1 MKNLEFVCHKP
12 EMFCGII
19 KKDWLKN
26 EANYHMLGVPLDIT
40 STYRTGARLGPDYI
54 RKILLSENFEC
65 VSENGLSLNEYYRI
79 QDWGNVGIINTDLQK
94 SMRFISEGIYDIITT
109 ELPFLVLGGDHSTTI
124 GIGEAYERANIPVYY
139 IYVDAHLDLYDE
151 VKESTDS
158 HACTLR
164 RLSGMKSFL
173 GASVFGFRDFT
184 KNQLEDAKELDIEV
198 FSTEAL
204 LKESSLYQFA
214 YNFTKRLS
222 SHYSRIHV
230 SVDLDVLDP
239 AFAPAV
245 GNPVAAGISTRNLIW
260 LLTGFFKGN
269 MSDQSVS
276 WDIVEFNPL
285 YDHTEITSFNILKI
299 MIESLGAQIRKENEI

>member
-1 MKNLEFVCHKP
+1 
-12 EMFCGII
+12 MFCGIL
-19 KKDWLKN
+19 KRDWLKN

-65 VSENGLSLNEYYRI
+65 VSENGLSLNKYYKI

-94 SMRFISEGIYDIITT
+94 SLQFISEGIYDLVTT
-109 ELPFLVLGGDHSTTI
+109 EQPFLILGGDHSATI
-124 GIGEAYERANIPVYY
+124 GVGEAYEKANLPVYY
-139 IYVDAHLDLYDE
+139 IYIDAHLDLYDE
-151 VKESTDS
+151 VKESKYS

-164 RLSGMKSFL
+164 RLSEMKSFQ
-173 GASVFGFRDFT
+173 GASVFGYRDFT
-184 KNQLEDAKELDIEV
+184 RSQLEDSKKFDIEV
-198 FSTEAL
+198 FSTDTL
-204 LKESSLYQFA
+204 LKESNLYQFA
-214 YNFTKRLS
+214 YNFSKHLS

-239 AFAPAV
+239 GFAPAV

-260 LLTGFFKGN
+260 LLTGFFNGN
-269 MSDQSVS
+269 MNDQIIS

-285 YDHTEITSFNILKI
+285 YDYAEVTSFTILKI
-299 MIESLGAQIRKENEI
+299 MIESLGAQIRR

>member
-19 KKDWLKN
+19 KKDWSKN

-40 STYRTGARLGPDYI
+40 SSYRTGARLGPDYI

-65 VSENGLSLNEYYRI
+65 VSESGLSLNEYYRI

-94 SMRFISEGIYDIITT
+94 SMQFISEGIYDLVSTAQ
-109 ELPFLVLGGDHSTTI
+109 PFLILGGDHSTTI
-124 GIGEAYERANIPVYY
+124 GVGNAYDKANLSVYY
-139 IYVDAHLDLYDE
+139 IYIDAHLDMYED
-151 VKESTDS
+151 VKESKYS

-164 RLSGMKSFL
+164 RLSEMKSFQ
-173 GASVFGFRDFT
+173 GASVFGYRDFT
-184 KNQLEDAKELDIEV
+184 RDQLEDAKEVGIEV
-198 FSTEAL
+198 FSTDTL
-204 LKESSLYQFA
+204 LRESNLHQFA
-214 YNFTKRLS
+214 YNFSKHLS
-222 SHYSRIHV
+222 SRYSRIHI

-239 AFAPAV
+239 GFAPGV

-260 LLTGFFKGN
+260 VLNGLFNGN
-269 MSDQSVS
+269 ISDQIIT

-285 YDHTEITSFNILKI
+285 YDYAEITSFNILKI
-299 MIESLGAQIRKENEI
+299 MIESLGAQIKR